1 MENKKVLVVEDD
13 EMNMELVGAL
23 LKLGEYQMLEAG
35 DAETGIQ
42 VARDHQPDLILIDIQ
57 LPWMDGLSATRIIKT
72 DPELK
77 EIPVV
82 ALTAYAMQEDE
93 ERAKSAGCCGYI
105 TKPIDVKHFLEKI
118 SGYMS

>member
-1 MENKKVLVVEDD
+1 MENKRILVVEDD

-23 LKLGEYQMLEAG
+23 LKLGKYQMLEAE

-42 VARDHQPDLILIDIQ
+42 MARDHQPDLILIDIQ
-57 LPWMDGLSATRIIKT
+57 LPWMDGLSATRIIKE

-77 EIPVV
+77 AIPVV

-93 ERAKSAGCCGYI
+93 ERAKNAGCSGYI
-105 TKPIDVKHFLEKI
+105 TKPIDVKHFLERI
-118 SGYMS
+118 AGYMA

>member
-1 MENKKVLVVEDD
+1 MENKRILVVEDD

-23 LKLGEYQMLEAG
+23 LKLGKYQMLEAE

-42 VARDHQPDLILIDIQ
+42 MARDHQPDLILIDIQ
-57 LPWMDGLSATRIIKT
+57 LPWMDGLSATRIIKE

-77 EIPVV
+77 AIPVV

-93 ERAKSAGCCGYI
+93 ERAKNAGCSGYI
-105 TKPIDVKHFLEKI
+105 TKPIDVKHFLERI
-118 SGYMS
+118 AGYMS

>member
-1 MENKKVLVVEDD
+1 MENKRILVVEDD

-23 LKLGEYQMLEAG
+23 LKLGKYQMLEAE

-42 VARDHQPDLILIDIQ
+42 MARDHQPDLILIDIQ
-57 LPWMDGLSATRIIKT
+57 LPWMDGLSATRIIKE

-93 ERAKSAGCCGYI
+93 EKAKNAGCSGYI
-105 TKPIDVKHFLEKI
+105 TKPIDVKHFLERI
-118 SGYMS
+118 AGYMA